1 MKSFT
6 PSWRRPAGGQPG
18 ATRRDLWGLLLWAL
32 PALFGGWLAGLL
44 IWFPSAVLET
54 RLEVEAN
61 NYLRGQGHLELEG
74 LTPRLPFAIG
84 VREGTLN
91 LVQPTM
97 AVAAKDL
104 TAAPLWRS
112 LLGGNPGL
120 SFSARLLGG
129 EAQGFVRRDGELDLK
144 LRDLRLALPLLEN
157 SQFSVEGTLARG
169 AFTGLW
175 PPRGGSESRLFL
187 TLTGVRLTGLGTLGA
202 KGDALELGTLELVA
216 GGQGKAFKIEH
227 LEAHDGHLIG
237 TGSGSLVLADK
248 LPASRMNLTLNL
260 KTTGEM
266 DGQLRE
272 LLSVLVPPAPDGS
285 LTLRLSG
292 TLARPRLN

>member
-1 MKSFT
+1 MKSLIPF
-6 PSWRRPAGGQPG
+6 WRRPAGGQPG
-18 ATRRDLWGLLLWAL
+18 ASGRDLWPLLLWAL
-32 PALFGGWLAGLL
+32 PVLLGGWLVGLL
-44 IWFPSAVLET
+44 IWFPAAALET
-54 RLEVEAN
+54 RLEQEAN
-61 NYLRGQGHLELEG
+61 RHLRGQGRLELEG

-84 VREGTLN
+84 VRAGTLN

-97 AVAAKDL
+97 AIAAEDIA
-104 TAAPLWRS
+104 AAPLWRS
-112 LLGGNPGL
+112 LFGGNPGL

-129 EAQGFVRRDGELDLK
+129 EAQGFARRDGELDLK

-157 SQFSVEGTLARG
+157 SQLAVAGTLTQG

-175 PPRGGSESRLFL
+175 PPRDGSESRLLL
-187 TLTGVRLTGLGTLGA
+187 TLTGVRLTGLSTFGA
-202 KGDALELGTLELVA
+202 KGDFLDLGTLELV
-216 GGQGKAFKIEH
+216 GTGQGKAFKIER
-227 LEAHDGHLIG
+227 LEALDGHLIG
-237 TGSGSLVLADK
+237 TGSGSLLLADN

-260 KTTGEM
+260 KTTAEM